1 METEYGS
8 FDIVRVVSGCRLLD
22 AGSQERVYWRRNG
35 QPLVEGYY
43 VVIWPPG
50 AVVGKFNED
59 TEFRGPFQ
67 QRETAQATLEQLKAR
82 SEARRAAAA
91 RHSGTAAIGPVRGNP
106 PPGERH
112 PPK

>member
-1 METEYGS
+1 METEYGT

-35 QPLVEGYY
+35 QPLAEGYY

-50 AVVGKFNED
+50 TVVRRFNED
-59 TEFRGPFQ
+59 AEFRGPYP
-67 QRETAQATLEQLKAR
+67 QRETAQAALEQLKAR
-82 SEARRAAAA
+82 FEARRAVAA
-91 RHSGTAAIGPVRGNP
+91 RRPGTAAIGPVRGNP
-106 PPGERH
+106 PGERR